1 MPRSLVSLLLAGA
14 FFSAPLCVRAQAAP
28 ELVTRTISFEYLT
41 PTDAARLV
49 APYVQS
55 KMGGAF
61 SAGDGVRAITVRETP
76 TRLAEIESII
86 RSQDHAPVR
95 RAVRLRF
102 QLIRADGTPEHDPR
116 IVAMDSTLRGL
127 FKITG
132 LHLEGEAVAQVD
144 EGASFHV
151 GLPKS
156 FTIDGECKTITQS
169 TPGRSG
175 TARIS
180 VSLERPK
187 ARSFPTEPPTETL
200 IGTGLTVPYG
210 QNVVL
215 GTTSSDSVVYVL
227 SVQAERVPERQ

>member
-1 MPRSLVSLLLAGA
+1 MPRSSASFLLAA
-14 FFSAPLCVRAQAAP
+14 LLFAAPTVGAQATP

-55 KMGGAF
+55 AKGGAF
-61 SAGDGVRAITVRETP
+61 SAGEGVRAITVRETP
-76 TRLAEIESII
+76 ARLAEIESII
-86 RSQDHAPVR
+86 RSQDHAPIR

-102 QLIRADGTPEHDPR
+102 QLIRADETPAHDPR
-116 IVAMDSTLRGL
+116 TVAIDSTLRGL
-127 FKITG
+127 FRITG
-132 LHLEGEAVAQVD
+132 LHLEGEAVTQVD

-156 FTIDGECKTITQS
+156 FTIEGACKAITS
-169 TPGRSG
+169 SAANGAG
-175 TARIS
+175 TVRIQ

-187 ARSFPTEPPTETL
+187 PRAFPTEPPTETL
-200 IGTGLTVPYG
+200 IGTGLTIPYG

-227 SVQAERVPERQ
+227 SVQAERAP